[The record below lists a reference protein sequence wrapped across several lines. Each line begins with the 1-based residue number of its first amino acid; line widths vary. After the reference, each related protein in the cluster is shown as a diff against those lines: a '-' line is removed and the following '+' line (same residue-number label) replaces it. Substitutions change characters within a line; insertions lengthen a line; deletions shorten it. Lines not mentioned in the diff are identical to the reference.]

1 MDLNIKLL
9 KSPDGENHLIIITGE
24 LIDAEGLKKI
34 FRQVE
39 ETTQFL
45 LNCKVLVDLEDASLR
60 IEPQEIHV
68 LVHGLG
74 CDLWHRN
81 IKLALVS
88 SPDIHTVERLALLSE
103 SLCCQ
108 GLRSAVFDNARQ
120 AVNWLINLT

>member
-24 LIDAEGLKKI
+24 LIDAEGLREI

-45 LNCKVLVDLEDASLR
+45 FNCKVLVDLENASLR
-60 IEPQEIHV
+60 IQPHEIHV

-74 CDLWHRN
+74 CDLRHR
-81 IKLALVS
+81 KLRLALVS
-88 SPDIHTVERLALLSE
+88 PPDIHTFEQLVLLSE
-103 SLCCQ
+103 SLCSQ
-108 GLRSAVFDNARQ
+108 GLRAAVFDNARQ

>member
-1 MDLNIKLL
+1 MALNIKLL

-24 LIDAEGLKKI
+24 LIDAEGLREI

-39 ETTQFL
+39 DTTQFL

-60 IEPQEIHV
+60 IEPQEIPV

-74 CDLWHRN
+74 CDLRHR
-81 IKLALVS
+81 KLRLALVAP
-88 SPDIHTVERLALLSE
+88 PDVQTFEQLALLSE
-103 SLCCQ
+103 SLCSQ
-108 GLRSAVFDNARQ
+108 GLKAAVFDNARQ

>member
-9 KSPDGENHLIIITGE
+9 KLPDGENHLIIITGE

-39 ETTQFL
+39 DTTQFL
-45 LNCKVLVDLEDASLR
+45 LNCKVLIDLENASLR
-60 IEPQEIHV
+60 IEPQEIQV
-68 LVHGLG
+68 LVRGLG

-81 IKLALVS
+81 IRLALVS
-88 SPDIHTVERLALLSE
+88 PPDIHSFERLALLSE
-103 SLCCQ
+103 SLCSQ
-108 GLRSAVFDNARQ
+108 GLRAAVFDNARE